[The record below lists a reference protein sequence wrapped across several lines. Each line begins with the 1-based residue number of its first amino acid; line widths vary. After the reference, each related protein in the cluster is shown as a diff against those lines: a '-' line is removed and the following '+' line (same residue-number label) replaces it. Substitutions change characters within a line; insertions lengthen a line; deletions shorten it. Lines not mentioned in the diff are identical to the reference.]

1 MAQYG
6 WVLFRWVEYMEMF
19 ANDQQVN
26 SSFNDEVIGFLTLTP
41 VKLISSF
48 LLGIFGQTEKEKVR
62 ASPL

>member
-1 MAQYG
+1 
-6 WVLFRWVEYMEMF
+6 MF
-19 ANDQQVN
+19 AKDQQV
-26 SSFNDEVIGFLTLTP
+26 SLSFNDEEIGFLSLTP

>member
-1 MAQYG
+1 
-6 WVLFRWVEYMEMF
+6 MEMF
-19 ANDQQVN
+19 AKDQQV
-26 SSFNDEVIGFLTLTP
+26 SLSFNDEVIGFLTLTP